1 MDEAMQPATDP
12 NDSDSQS
19 GDEGTEIPPWFKDQL
34 ASDGEQRS
42 YPCLASDDLFPF
54 PSKTVGEFYFWLESN
69 DNGLGRKGR
78 RSLLKM
84 LQSPDFNAK
93 ELHGYSLDGIE
104 SFRSLFPQQKP
115 EKVKCKQRLVFHQKR
130 NEVTGSASVRTEMR
144 NTTID
149 YYSLVDKI
157 NYALHDPI
165 HAKYSDRA
173 GPRLP
178 SGIGVREFNESNFAR
193 NANLVAGKNP
203 LCLMLGGEIYKVGDT
218 VGTDLANDYR
228 AYRIEKLFH
237 RAAQDNEIKMWA
249 ALR

>member
-1 MDEAMQPATDP
+1 
-12 NDSDSQS
+12 
-19 GDEGTEIPPWFKDQL
+19 
-34 ASDGEQRS
+34 
-42 YPCLASDDLFPF
+42 
-54 PSKTVGEFYFWLESN
+54 
-69 DNGLGRKGR
+69 
-78 RSLLKM
+78 
-84 LQSPDFNAK
+84 
-93 ELHGYSLDGIE
+93 
-104 SFRSLFPQQKP
+104 
-115 EKVKCKQRLVFHQKR
+115 
-130 NEVTGSASVRTEMR
+130 MR